1 MKAPPTVYVWHKQ
14 GLNSHY
20 TGLDYLLKQQGG
32 HVVYREFSI
41 IGQFFKGLFKGN
53 FKRAGKQFVNA
64 GFLFA
69 LLFTKNKKVVLGI
82 APFDPKLGRLLW
94 FLKNHQIY
102 YHNSW
107 TVWDGTHQPKSKGV
121 TPAVMQ
127 RWKKF
132 LEHDTR
138 HIFAVSGETKRQIM
152 ANYAVH
158 DAKISVV
165 HHSFNCSVFN
175 YSNEPKILNS
185 FVYAGRL
192 LPQKGLEELLRYF
205 ATTPGKTFTVIGKG
219 HMEGMVADF
228 AQKCPNIHYT
238 GYISNP
244 NELAAQ
250 YRRHEY
256 VVLNSVKTDKW
267 EEVFGMVLIE
277 AMACSVVPI
286 ATNHTGPCDII
297 KNKINGF
304 LVTEGNMPEF
314 INTMCVADFATVQA
328 EALKTAQHYVVQSVA
343 KKWEAILP

>member
-69 LLFTKNKKVVLGI
+69 LPFTKNKKVVLGI
-82 APFDPKLGRLLW
+82 APFDNKLGRLLW
-94 FLKNHQIY
+94 FLKNHTIY

-107 TVWDGTHQPKSKGV
+107 TVWDGSHQPKSKGV
-121 TPAVMQ
+121 TPTVMQ
-127 RWKKF
+127 RWKQF
-132 LEHDTR
+132 LEQDIC

-152 ANYAVH
+152 ANYAVP

-175 YSNEPKILNS
+175 YANQPKTPQS

-192 LPQKGLEELLRYF
+192 LPQKGLEELLQYF
-205 ATTPGKTFTVIGKG
+205 AATPGKTFTVIGKG
-219 HMEGMVADF
+219 HMEGMVADY
-228 AQKCPNIHYT
+228 AHNYPNIYYT
-238 GYISNP
+238 GYISNQE
-244 NELAAQ
+244 ELAAQ
-250 YRRHEY
+250 YRKHEY

-277 AMACSVVPI
+277 AMACGAVPI

-297 KNKINGF
+297 KNGANGF
-304 LVTEGNMPEF
+304 LVAEGQMPAF
-314 INTMCVADFATVQA
+314 ITSMCVTTYKALQA

-343 KKWEAILP
+343 KKWEAILQ